1 MSSGETK
8 DNSSESASLGQFA
21 GFTDKDFSDLNGFN
35 FFEAEEKTTEPLNSS
50 KKMKVDVKSQAP
62 NKSTKAK
69 SQKKRKTTKTEPLN
83 EEKKD
88 KAAADAVRLY
98 LRKMGSTPL
107 LSREGEVEIAK
118 RIEVGQR
125 EVLSVVSNSKIAI
138 QQIIGLR
145 ASINDGT
152 ADLTDIV
159 ADFGD
164 QENEEA
170 EQAYRDGI
178 VKRIGRLKQLQQQ
191 TDTIK
196 HSLSRKRISAKRKQQ
211 LEQDLQK
218 HRADIQTT
226 LQDLKLSKNQIDR
239 IIFMLKNLVVH
250 ATSALQEVTKLQKHL
265 GLDKEDLWYYIDK
278 KPNPK
283 HIERDL
289 KKLFDVD
296 HQLHQLAR
304 AITNY
309 CRKVERVEEE
319 SGVALD
325 ELRTTYRDILAAEH
339 RTETAKGELVEA
351 NLRLVVSIA
360 KKYTNRGLQ
369 LLDLIQEGN
378 IGLMRGVEKFEY
390 QRGYKFST
398 YATWWIR
405 QAITRAIADQAR
417 TIRIPVHMI
426 ESINK
431 VLRTSR
437 YLVQELG
444 REPVPEE
451 IASKMD
457 LPIEKVRRALKIT
470 KEPVSLDTP
479 VGEEQD
485 ACLGDLIEN
494 RNSVS
499 PSDAAVSDN
508 LSQQVRKALATLTPR
523 EEKILRMRFGIGER
537 SDHTLEEVGHDFN
550 VTRERIRQIEAKA
563 LRKLRHPTRNKILE
577 SFIE

>member
-1 MSSGETK
+1 MSSR
-8 DNSSESASLGQFA
+8 NSKRVRLESSSNQFE
-21 GFTDKDFSDLNGFN
+21 GFTDDDFSDLTGFSP
-35 FFEAEEKTTEPLNSS
+35 EEPAPPEPPQLAVTKRKESASPKASKTTSKRSS
-50 KKMKVDVKSQAP
+50 KG
-62 NKSTKAK
+62 
-69 SQKKRKTTKTEPLN
+69 KRKR
-83 EEKKD
+83 
-88 KAAADAVRLY
+88 AAEAPKQDRTSADAVRLY

-118 RIEVGQR
+118 RIESGKG
-125 EVLSVVSNSKIAI
+125 EVLAVVSNSRVAI

-145 ASINDGT
+145 AKIQDGS
-152 ADLTDIV
+152 ADLADIIC
-159 ADFGD
+159 DFGD
-164 QENEEA
+164 QEDEEA
-170 EQAYRDGI
+170 EQAYRDKI
-178 VKRIGRLKQLQQQ
+178 VKRISRLKHLQQQ
-191 TDTIK
+191 SDSIT
-196 HSLSRKRISAKRKQQ
+196 HSLRRKRISQKRKEQ
-211 LEQDLQK
+211 LETELIK
-218 HRADIQTT
+218 NRLDIRM
-226 LQDLKLSKNQIDR
+226 LLEELKLSKNQIDR
-239 IIFMLKNLVVH
+239 IIFMLKNLVQH
-250 ATSALQEVTKLQKHL
+250 SNAAIQEVSKLQRQMCIN
-265 GLDKEDLWYYIDK
+265 KEKLWKYIDDHPMAK
-278 KPNPK
+278 NC
-283 HIERDL
+283 ERDL
-289 KKLFDVD
+289 GNLYTAETEE
-296 HQLHQLAR
+296 LHQLAR
-304 AITNY
+304 AVTNY
-309 CRKVERVEEE
+309 HRKVNRIEEE
-319 SGVALD
+319 AGVTLI
-325 ELRTTYRDILAAEH
+325 ELRTTYRDIISSEH
-339 RTETAKGELVEA
+339 RAETAKGELVEA

-451 IASKMD
+451 IAHKMD

-494 RNSVS
+494 RSSIS